1 MSREKGRKWDGVS
14 RVPDDTYRKNWEE
27 IFGKQ
32 EKFNKIVDLL
42 PDIVIGGAAFFTLLV
57 LSINWLI
64 KKIRK

>member
-32 EKFNKIVDLL
+32 EKSNNNKGEKNGNKTKL
-42 PDIVIGGAAFFTLLV
+42 
-57 LSINWLI
+57 
-64 KKIRK
+64 